1 MCISTDGLVHVTS
14 VTIEWYVS
22 INPRDSMYG
31 DGIVSGDTGIGATLD
46 AYIAVS
52 SSTFRKISI
61 FTTSGECVHEV
72 DID

>member
-1 MCISTDGLVHVTS
+1 
-14 VTIEWYVS
+14 
-22 INPRDSMYG
+22 MYG

-61 FTTSGECVHEV
+61 FTTSGHGECVHEV